1 MGFVEVHHCLSLN
14 DCCSRLSCRS
24 LVTGICHL
32 LAEAVSKRIKKSFVT
47 IISPHV
53 YEKTVSF

>member
-32 LAEAVSKRIKKSFVT
+32 LAEAVSKRK
-47 IISPHV
+47 IIYAGGNSQPIIA
-53 YEKTVSF
+53 

>member
-1 MGFVEVHHCLSLN
+1 MPLLPE
-14 DCCSRLSCRS
+14 RQE
-24 LVTGICHL
+24 

-53 YEKTVSF
+53 YEKTVVFQILSPLNCIIKALIG